1 MSLILMI
8 CGVLAVLAGL
18 AGLLLPLLP
27 GAPLLLL
34 GLVLCAWAEGFRHVG
49 PWTLALLTGMAGLT
63 YLAEFIGTALGVS
76 KFGGSGRAM
85 LGATAGGLI
94 GMLFGLPGII
104 AGPFIGAVLGE
115 LSLLRS
121 LDQAGRAG
129 FGTVVGMA
137 LAAGGKVAVGI
148 VMVGIFLAVRLL

>member
-1 MSLILMI
+1 MSLILMV

-34 GLVLCAWAEGFRHVG
+34 GLVLCAWAEGFRYVG

-63 YLAEFIGTALGVS
+63 YLAEFVGTMLGTR

-85 LGATAGGLI
+85 LGAAVGGCV
-94 GMLFGLPGII
+94 GMLFGLPGVV

-115 LSLLRS
+115 LSLQRS

-129 FGTVVGMA
+129 IGTVVGMA
-137 LAAGGKVAVGI
+137 LAVGGKAAVGI
-148 VMVGIFLAVRLL
+148 AMVGIFLAVRLL